1 VSAGRLSLGLDPAGA
16 EVQFF
21 FETRQQRL
29 SGALGV
35 SVLAHA
41 LAVVLWIVVASRLP
55 QRSSS
60 PPLVEL
66 RNPDRLVWLPVEGP
80 GGGGGGGG
88 NQSQE
93 PPRRAEL
100 PGRARVTVP
109 VSQPPQPAPREAEE
123 KPQTPDLNIPAKT
136 LAAGEQVLP
145 GTLEGLSTAALG
157 SQGSGTGGG
166 AGTGEGTGIGPGR
179 GSGLGPGEGGGTGGG
194 VYRPGSGVTL
204 PRPIK
209 EVKPQYTA
217 DAMRAKIQGSV
228 WLEAVVLPDGT
239 VGEVTI
245 IKSLDPV
252 FGLDE
257 EAVKAAKQWRFIPGT
272 RYGQPVPV
280 LVVIELTFTLR

>member
-1 VSAGRLSLGLDPAGA
+1 MRFLFEARPRRLG
-16 EVQFF
+16 
-21 FETRQQRL
+21 
-29 SGALGV
+29 GALGV
-35 SVLAHA
+35 SILIHI
-41 LAVVLWIVVASRLP
+41 AVVAAWIFIASHLP
-55 QRSSS
+55 RRVYTA
-60 PPLVEL
+60 PLAEL
-66 RNPDRLVWLPVEGP
+66 HQPDRIVWLPLEGP

-88 NQSQE
+88 NRSPE

-100 PGRARVTVP
+100 PGRDRLTVP
-109 VSQPPQPAPREAEE
+109 VSKPPEPAPRQPEE
-123 KPQTPDLNIPAKT
+123 SPPTPELNIPAKT
-136 LAAGEQVLP
+136 LAAGAQALP

-157 SQGSGTGGG
+157 AQGSGTGGG

-239 VGEVTI
+239 VGDVRI

-280 LVVIELTFTLR
+280 LVIIELTFTLR

>member
-1 VSAGRLSLGLDPAGA
+1 M
-16 EVQFF
+16 
-21 FETRQQRL
+21 FETRQRRM
-29 SGALGV
+29 SWALGI
-35 SVLAHA
+35 SVVAHVA
-41 LAVVLWIVVASRLP
+41 AVALWIFLASHWPRP
-55 QRSSS
+55 VHESAR
-60 PPLVEL
+60 VEL
-66 RNPDRLVWLPVEGP
+66 QNPERLVWLPSEGP

-88 NQSQE
+88 TQSPE

-100 PGRARVTVP
+100 PGRNRLTVP
-109 VSQPPQPAPREAEE
+109 VSPPPEPAPQRAEE
-123 KPQTPDLNIPAKT
+123 PPPVPELNIPAKT
-136 LAAGEQVLP
+136 LAAGTEVLP
-145 GTLEGLSTAALG
+145 GTLEGVSSAALG
-157 SQGSGTGGG
+157 SQGSGLGGG

-239 VGEVTI
+239 VGDVTV

-252 FGLDE
+252 FGLDN

-280 LVVIELTFTLR
+280 RVLIELTFTLR